1 MIGKV
6 RRADLG
12 HEEDASLRDV
22 RGRVWER
29 EHHVAGRQVAMMHAL
44 PQEGD
49 ARFDAGKERMVFSGH
64 TSLGRNDI

>member
-12 HEEDASLRDV
+12 HEEDASLGDV
-22 RGRVWER
+22 RGRVR
-29 EHHVAGRQVAMMHAL
+29 ECQHHVAGRQVAMMHAL

-49 ARFDAGKERMVFSGH
+49 ARFGAGKERVMFSGH
-64 TSLGRNDI
+64 TSLGWNDI